1 MRITYSEL
9 KPEFLES
16 LIRIHRETFKDHYNS
31 RLGNHY
37 TKEYLKWL
45 STKNEFDSF
54 IICAFD
60 EDEKRAIGYICGA
73 RLGFQSKMNRDLL
86 VPTILSFLK
95 KPWLIFD
102 KRFFLFLAPKFRTL
116 IGKEEYSEISKY
128 EQQLKQP
135 IYSVISFGIDS
146 SFKSGMNLGF
156 FILEDLYKKF
166 FEELKKRNVGTVRAT
181 IRKNNQNIIKYYT
194 MKKWTQSPI
203 EGDSQTIFFYKEVS
217 SK

>member
-1 MRITYSEL
+1 MKIIYSEL
-9 KPEFLES
+9 KPEFLDS
-16 LIRIHRETFKDHYNS
+16 LVRIHRETFKDHYNS
-31 RLGNHY
+31 RLGNYY

-45 STKNEFDSF
+45 NSKNEFDSF

-60 EDEKRAIGYICGA
+60 EDEKRVIGYICGA

-86 VPTILSFLK
+86 FPTIISFST

-102 KRFFLFLAPKFRTL
+102 KRFFLFLAPKLRTL
-116 IGKEEYSEISKY
+116 IGKEEYTEIKKY
-128 EQQLKQP
+128 EEQLKQP

-146 SFKSGMNLGF
+146 NYKTGMNLGF

-166 FEELKKRNVGTVRAT
+166 FDELKKKGAGTVRAT
-181 IRKNNQNIIKYYT
+181 IRKSNQNIIKYYSAKNW
-194 MKKWTQSPI
+194 MLSPI
-203 EGDSQTIFFYKEVS
+203 EGDKQTIFFYKEIN